1 MTTAAEEDRLEA
13 LEVLGAFDTPAEE
26 RFDRVTRLCQRLF
39 GVPMAFVNL
48 VGRDDVWSKSAQGLA
63 LTQTPRDQM
72 FCSTTIQEPGGMVV
86 EDASNDPRF
95 AGMDAVLDDP
105 GIRFYA
111 GVPLAAPGGQ
121 RVGTLCIADTEPRG
135 MTDADRAVL
144 QDLALWV
151 QKEFNLDEELD
162 RAAAVQRALF
172 PATVPADAR
181 WDVAGACRPSNEV
194 GGDFYDWYPV
204 PGATAISLGDVMGKG
219 MPAAIVM
226 ASVRSTLRVGAQ
238 GADVGD
244 ALGLASRALAPDLQA
259 VQSFVTVL
267 LARLQP
273 DGSVSCADAGHGHVA
288 IVRKNGR
295 IEVTEDGGMPL
306 GVDPEERYDTYERLL
321 GAGDMLL
328 VHSDGLIELEGGPR
342 STLEAAQLVAE
353 AATAQDAVDSLL
365 RLVGESAPPDDVTA
379 VVARL
384 R

>member
-1 MTTAAEEDRLEA
+1 
-13 LEVLGAFDTPAEE
+13 
-26 RFDRVTRLCQRLF
+26 VTRLCQRLF
-39 GVPMAFVNL
+39 GVPLAFVNL
-48 VGRDDVWSKSAQGLA
+48 VGRDDVWSKSSQGAA
-63 LTQTPRDQM
+63 LTRTPRDQM
-72 FCSTTIQEPGGMVV
+72 FCSTTVQEPGGMVV
-86 EDASNDPRF
+86 EDASTDPRF
-95 AGMDAVLDDP
+95 KAMDAVLTDP

-121 RVGTLCIADTEPRG
+121 RVGTLCIADTRPRG
-135 MTDADRAVL
+135 LTEADRAVL
-144 QDLALWV
+144 HDLALWV

-172 PATVPADAR
+172 PATVPVDPQ
-181 WDVAGACRPSNEV
+181 WDVAGACRPSHEV

-204 PGATAISLGDVMGKG
+204 PGATAVAVGDVMGKG

-259 VQSFVTVL
+259 TQSFVTVL

-273 DGSVSCADAGHGHVA
+273 DGAVSCADAGHGHVA
-288 IVRKNGR
+288 IIRSDGR
-295 IEVTEDGGMPL
+295 IEVLDEGGLPL
-306 GVDPEERYDTYERLL
+306 GVDPEEHYDSHERQLL
-321 GAGDMLL
+321 PGDVLL
-328 VHSDGLIELEGGPR
+328 AHSDGLIELDGGPQ
-342 STLEAAQLVAE
+342 STREAAELIVG
-353 AATAQDAVDSLL
+353 AATAQDAVERLL
-365 RLVGESAPPDDVTA
+365 GAVGTSSPPDDVTA